1 MKYDPQIHH
10 RRSIRLKGYDYS
22 QSGLYFITICIQ
34 NRECLLG
41 KIEQGLINL
50 NQAGQMVQQ
59 MWQQLPQRFSSI
71 QIDEFVVMPNHL
83 HGIIAISMVNM
94 VSNNQSQAQD
104 LKQIQPLQTS
114 KSVKLGDI
122 IGAFKSITTHQYIQ
136 GVKQYHWQGFTG
148 KLWQRNYYEHII
160 RDQASLNN
168 IREYIINNPLKW
180 EDDHENPT
188 HFTKP

>member
-180 EDDHENPT
+180 EDHPENPT